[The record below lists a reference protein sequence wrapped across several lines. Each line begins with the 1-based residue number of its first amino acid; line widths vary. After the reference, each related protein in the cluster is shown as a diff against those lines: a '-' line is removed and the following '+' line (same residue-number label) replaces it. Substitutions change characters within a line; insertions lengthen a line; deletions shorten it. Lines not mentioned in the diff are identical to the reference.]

1 MACNVQDFYMDVE
14 EARKLVVES
23 GLRLVREGLVSRTW
37 GNISVRLD
45 HESFLITPSGI
56 SYEGMKPENIV
67 RVFMADLRAE
77 GPYKPSSERA
87 LHQEI
92 YREKPEIRAII
103 HTHQT
108 AASAVSAARK
118 PIDGLA
124 GEMLTVIG
132 PHVHTAP
139 YALPGTKKLAR
150 SAAIAIKGSNAVL
163 LANHGA
169 VCVGRNMDEAFRVS
183 SALEE
188 LCKEVVK
195 DAAAKMSGTGQ
206 VTEDMI
212 LSLYLEHQA
221 RRQGHGSRTAER
233 DQCKNVV

>member
-1 MACNVQDFYMDVE
+1 MDGDHHGYPMNE
-14 EARKLVVES
+14 DDARTLVVES

-56 SYEGMKPENIV
+56 SYEGMKPDNIV

-77 GPYKPSSERA
+77 GLYKPSSERA

-92 YREKPEIRAII
+92 YRQKPEIQAII

-118 PIDGLA
+118 SIAGLA
-124 GEMLTVIG
+124 GELLTMIG

-150 SAAIAIKGSNAVL
+150 SAAIAIKGSSAVL

-169 VCVGRNMDEAFRVS
+169 VCVGRTMDEAFRVS
-183 SALEE
+183 SVLEE
-188 LCKEVVK
+188 LCTETVK
-195 DAAAKMSGTGQ
+195 TAAAKMSGKDQ
-206 VTEDMI
+206 VTEDRV
-212 LSLYLEHQA
+212 LALYLELVA
-221 RRQGHGSRTAER
+221 GRNGHDRRTA
-233 DQCKNVV
+233 

>member
-1 MACNVQDFYMDVE
+1 MDGDYHGYHMDE
-14 EARKLVVES
+14 DDARTLVVES

-67 RVFMADLRAE
+67 RVYMADLRAE
-77 GPYKPSSERA
+77 GPYRPSSERA
-87 LHQEI
+87 LHQQI
-92 YREKPEIRAII
+92 YRQKPEIRAII

-118 PIDGLA
+118 SIDGLD
-124 GEMLTVIG
+124 GEMLTMIG

-150 SAAIAIKGSNAVL
+150 SAAMAIKGSNAVL

-183 SALEE
+183 SALEV
-188 LCKEVVK
+188 LCAKVVM
-195 DAAAKMSGTGQ
+195 DAAAKMSGQDQ
-206 VTEDMI
+206 VTEAMV
-212 LSLYLEHQA
+212 LSLYLEH
-221 RRQGHGSRTAER
+221 RKGRNHHGRRTA
-233 DQCKNVV
+233 

>member
-1 MACNVQDFYMDVE
+1 MMDGRYQGYHMNE
-14 EARKLVVES
+14 DEARKLVVES

-45 HESFLITPSGI
+45 NQSFLITPSGI

-118 PIDGLA
+118 SIEGLT
-124 GEMLTVIG
+124 GEMLKIIG

-150 SAAIAIKGSNAVL
+150 SAAVAIKGSSAVL

-169 VCVGRNMDEAFRVS
+169 VCVGRTMDEAFRVS
-183 SALEE
+183 SVLEE
-188 LCKEVVK
+188 LFTETVK
-195 DAAAKMSGTGQ
+195 TAAAKMSGNDQ
-206 VTEDMI
+206 VTEDRV
-212 LSLYLEHQA
+212 LALYLEL
-221 RRQGHGSRTAER
+221 RTGRNGHDQRTA
-233 DQCKNVV
+233 